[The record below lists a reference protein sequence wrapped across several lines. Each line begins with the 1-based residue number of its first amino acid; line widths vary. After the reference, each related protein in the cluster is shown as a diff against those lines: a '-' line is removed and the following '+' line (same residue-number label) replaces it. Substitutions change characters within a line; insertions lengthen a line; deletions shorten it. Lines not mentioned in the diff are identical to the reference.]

1 MQKNKK
7 LILAAVIVVVLI
19 AALAV
24 IFAVTRPGTQQGA
37 KTITVEVI
45 HKDKST
51 KTFTYHTDAEYL
63 GQVLIDEELVKGESG
78 AYGLFITE
86 VDGEVADYSV
96 DGGWWGVYQNG
107 EMTQTGA
114 DAVPVSDGDTFSLI
128 YSIG

>member
-24 IFAVTRPGTQQGA
+24 IFALTRPETHQGS

-45 HKDKST
+45 HKDESA

-63 GQVLIDEELVKGESG
+63 GEVLLSEGLVKGDESE
-78 AYGLFITE
+78 YGLFITE
-86 VDGEVADYSV
+86 VDGEAADYSV
-96 DGGWWGVYQNG
+96 DGGWWAIYQDG
-107 EMTQTGA
+107 QMTSTGA
-114 DAVPVSDGDTFSLI
+114 DTTPVADGDSFSLV
-128 YSIG
+128 YTIG